1 MIKYFVII
9 IIASMLVACGQSIR
23 GGHSVNQDVKLPAT
37 VWLRPAS
44 GRDVGTSDMI
54 TVDNISEF
62 MPDPE
67 AAIHTMSF
75 FRSKGFE
82 VSAVS
87 GPLFSIV
94 ASRSKFEE
102 TFGVE
107 LSIKIREEYVY
118 SVSTVEG
125 NYELSLKGLPQN
137 VISNIH
143 IVTFEPPPDFG
154 PTDFG
159 ASFTGSKEVDSF
171 D

>member
-1 MIKYFVII
+1 MVKYFVII
-9 IIASMLVACGQSIR
+9 IIAAMFVACGQSIR
-23 GGHSVNQDVKLPAT
+23 GEYPVNKDIKLSAI
-37 VWLRPAS
+37 VWIRSAS
-44 GRDVGTSDMI
+44 GRDVGAFDMI
-54 TVDNISEF
+54 TVDNVSEF

-67 AAIHTMSF
+67 AAIHAMSF

-107 LSIKIREEYVY
+107 LSIEMRDGYVF

-125 NYELSLKGLPQN
+125 NYELSLKRLPQD
-137 VISNIH
+137 VASNIH
-143 IVTFEPPPDFG
+143 VVTFEPPPDFG
-154 PTDFG
+154 PTNFG
-159 ASFTGSKEVDSF
+159 TSFNQ
-171 D
+171 